1 MLGIWRQ
8 ENSEATKAFCELH
21 ARESGE
27 TIDPDKAA
35 LYVLDECPYEGY
47 RVARLHLEPQ
57 LIKRK
62 PGDIRLNTSSFTY
75 ALVAREGSQKRH
87 KIIPV
92 RQTGQGFTHNI
103 YQINAMLG
111 LRITPENA
119 VKYMSFF
126 GYAIRTPPFYFLD
139 NIGGLGTPL
148 SNLSEANKE
157 TISKN
162 VRATFGV
169 DPDGS
174 VQLHVK
180 TKRYPLLGSSYT
192 FEVPCLFEGNLF
204 ISKIRVSHDGLAEM
218 DEDRPLSGAE
228 IYDPDESLHYYAL
241 DIGPELGESLQQQD
255 QRSSSLLRKF
265 LALLK
270 VDSLLLVWV
279 LPLFAFNVFVVLAI
293 GLHDAAIANYFQHI
307 RSSTL
312 LSLIS
317 LVLGFVGVVVAVF
330 RYVFLELLARL
341 KKTVPSVWTY
351 TASQVESEL
360 RGVTSRLGVP
370 VFLIFSGAEHL
381 AKSLMCVTLLLYGV
395 AQFWPSLFM
404 NEMSFGQ
411 ALSTTLAAIPLVGSF
426 AGSVFS
432 GTLFEPFTLPGLADT
447 ILKTSF
453 SFLIG
458 TVIIGILWHLY
469 SYTKKADE

>member
-1 MLGIWRQ
+1 MLSIWRQ
-8 ENSEATKAFCELH
+8 ENSVATQAFCELH

-27 TIDPDKAA
+27 TIDPDKAT

-47 RVARLHLEPQ
+47 CVARLHLEPQ
-57 LIKRK
+57 TIKRK
-62 PGDIRLNTSSFTY
+62 PGDFRLNARSFTY
-75 ALVAREGSQKRH
+75 ALVAREGSKKLH

-92 RQTGQGFTHNI
+92 HQASQGFTHNI
-103 YQINAMLG
+103 YQINNLLG
-111 LRITPENA
+111 LRVTAESA
-119 VKYMSFF
+119 LKYMGFF

-139 NIGGLGTPL
+139 TIDGPDTPL
-148 SNLSEANKE
+148 SNLSEANRE

-162 VRATFGV
+162 VRALFAV

-174 VQLHVK
+174 LQIPINSKH
-180 TKRYPLLGSSYT
+180 YPLLGSSYT

-204 ISKIRVSHDGLAEM
+204 ISRVRVSHDGLAEM
-218 DEDRPLSGAE
+218 DEDRPLSGTE
-228 IYDPDESLHYYAL
+228 IHDPDESLRYYAL
-241 DIGPELGESLQQQD
+241 DIGPQLHESLQQQEH
-255 QRSSSLLRKF
+255 RSNSLLRKF
-265 LALLK
+265 LAVLK

-279 LPLFAFNVFVVLAI
+279 LPLFAFNVFVVLSI
-293 GLHDAAIANYFQHI
+293 GLHDSAIANYFQHL

-317 LVLGFVGVVVAVF
+317 LGLGFVGVVVAVF

-370 VFLIFSGAEHL
+370 VFLMFSGAEHL

-395 AQFWPSLFM
+395 AQFWPSLLVG
-404 NEMSFGQ
+404 EMGFGQ
-411 ALSTTLAAIPLVGSF
+411 ALATTLTAVPLVGSF
-426 AGSVFS
+426 TGSLFS
-432 GTLFEPFTLPGLADT
+432 GTLFEPVTLPALADT

-469 SYTKKADE
+469 RYTRKAD